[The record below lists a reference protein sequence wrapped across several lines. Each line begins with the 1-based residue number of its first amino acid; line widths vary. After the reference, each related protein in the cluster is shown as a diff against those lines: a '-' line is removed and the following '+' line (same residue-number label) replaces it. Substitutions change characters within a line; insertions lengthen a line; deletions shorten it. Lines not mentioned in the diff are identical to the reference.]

1 MSWGS
6 ESYLYKCNIGMK
18 LLKPATSK
26 TFTNQKS
33 KIKNLNMKNTLAT
46 AKSHRLKHSNT
57 RDAVASLRL
66 VVFEMG
72 NLKLALRIDTV
83 YKVLNQTPIYGTGFN
98 DVGIAYIGDREV
110 TVVELHRRF
119 FAAKGSYLIVV
130 QNESEL
136 YGIPV
141 VAVPVLM
148 EVPLSSIQVLSE
160 NYRHADVL
168 GEVATHVCHIAQ
180 GEATLTIFLLDVGQL
195 LPSS

>member
-1 MSWGS
+1 
-6 ESYLYKCNIGMK
+6 MK
-18 LLKPATSK
+18 S
-26 TFTNQKS
+26 
-33 KIKNLNMKNTLAT
+33 TLAT
-46 AKSHRLKHSNT
+46 TKSHGLKHSTT

-72 NLKLALRIDTV
+72 NLKLALRIDAV

-98 DVGIAYIGDREV
+98 DVGVAYIGDREV

-130 QNESEL
+130 QNSKSEL

-148 EVPLSSIQVLSE
+148 EVPLSSIQVLSDT
-160 NYRHADVL
+160 YRHADVL